1 MKPKIP
7 NKCMSILH
15 DLGCGNGFTTQ
26 LRMCQSERLFQSTLY
41 TLHHEGRR
49 PSGSDGG
56 YLYIFVS
63 EWCVHDLYTN
73 NIYNCFF
80 MIAICSRHALLLV
93 PPVAFFS
100 STARS

>member
-1 MKPKIP
+1 VKPEIP
-7 NKCMSILH
+7 NKCMSILPV
-15 DLGCGNGFTTQ
+15 LGMRDRCH
-26 LRMCQSERLFQSTLY
+26 CSVAHVSQSTLH
-41 TLHHEGRR
+41 TRHHEGKPMRL
-49 PSGSDGG
+49 DGG

-63 EWCVHDLYTN
+63 ERCFDDPYTN